1 MQKPDDFLRPS
12 TIHDNRTHKEDRGR
26 GKRGSVSRRVDCQPR
41 VWWWAS
47 VRPVCA
53 ANNDK
58 RGISILVGSRRA
70 ELLRLQQHS
79 LRKENS
85 IGFELRCR

>member
-1 MQKPDDFLRPS
+1 M
-12 TIHDNRTHKEDRGR
+12 
-26 GKRGSVSRRVDCQPR
+26 
-41 VWWWAS
+41 
-47 VRPVCA
+47 RPVCA

-79 LRKENS
+79 LRKEKFDWVR
-85 IGFELRCR
+85 IAMPLTIWC